1 MDAITILGTAGA
13 VVNIIDI
20 IGRSIK
26 TLRDLHDRWEDADL
40 IALNLIT
47 QLVALKAALSQI
59 SEWVSSD
66 LAYHPH
72 HYQLVM
78 DLGESI
84 GCCTLLVKSVDDQ
97 LAKLQCGTNSRLD
110 RGSRLRIVFENKVCE
125 NFQMY
130 IQRQTNALTLLLT
143 ACNCQVTS
151 STYSEGMTTNP
162 WHF

>member
-1 MDAITILGTAGA
+1 
-13 VVNIIDI
+13 
-20 IGRSIK
+20 
-26 TLRDLHDRWEDADL
+26 
-40 IALNLIT
+40 
-47 QLVALKAALSQI
+47 
-59 SEWVSSD
+59 
-66 LAYHPH
+66 
-72 HYQLVM
+72 M

-84 GCCTLLVKSVDDQ
+84 GCCKLLVKSVDDQ

-110 RGSRLRIVFENKVCE
+110 TESRLRIVFENKVCE

-143 ACNCQVTS
+143 ACNWHVTS

>member
-47 QLVALKAALSQI
+47 QLGALKAALSQI

-78 DLGESI
+78 DLGSQLDVASCWLSLWMTSLRSSSVGQIVGSI
-84 GCCTLLVKSVDDQ
+84 QKVGCELCSRTKSARIFKCTFKDKQTLLR
-97 LAKLQCGTNSRLD
+97 C
-110 RGSRLRIVFENKVCE
+110 
-125 NFQMY
+125 Y
-130 IQRQTNALTLLLT
+130 
-143 ACNCQVTS
+143 
-151 STYSEGMTTNP
+151 
-162 WHF
+162 